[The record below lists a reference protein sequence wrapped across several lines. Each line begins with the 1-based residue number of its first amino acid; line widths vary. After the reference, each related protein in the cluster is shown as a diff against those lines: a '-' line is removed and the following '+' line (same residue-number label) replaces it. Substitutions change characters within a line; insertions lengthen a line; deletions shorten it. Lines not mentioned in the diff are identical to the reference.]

1 MNIIKII
8 SAMSKDKVIGFN
20 NKIPWKIPEEMK
32 HFKDTTMGNIVIMG
46 HVTYYSVG
54 ELYNRLNIVLTR
66 NEDLCK
72 NNKEDGPIFLN
83 SVDACLDYISTEVY
97 EAFRDSDV
105 YVIGGEQI
113 YRLFEPHAS
122 EIILSEI
129 PTEIEG
135 DAYFPIN
142 VHDETEW
149 ELHFVEYR
157 EKYILRKYIK
167 TL

>member
-1 MNIIKII
+1 MNNIKII
-8 SAMSKDKVIGFN
+8 AAMSKNKVIGFN
-20 NKIPWKIPEEMK
+20 NRIPWKIPEEMK
-32 HFKDTTMGNIVIMG
+32 HFRDTTLRNIVIMG
-46 HVTYYSVG
+46 STTYYSVG
-54 ELYNRLNIVLTR
+54 ELDNRLNIVLTR
-66 NEDLCK
+66 NEDMCK
-72 NNKEDGPIFLN
+72 NNEGTGPIFLN
-83 SVDACLDYISTEVY
+83 SVDAGLDYISTEAHS
-97 EAFRDSDV
+97 AFENSDI

-113 YRLFEPHAS
+113 YRLFEPLAS

-135 DAYFPIN
+135 DSYFSID